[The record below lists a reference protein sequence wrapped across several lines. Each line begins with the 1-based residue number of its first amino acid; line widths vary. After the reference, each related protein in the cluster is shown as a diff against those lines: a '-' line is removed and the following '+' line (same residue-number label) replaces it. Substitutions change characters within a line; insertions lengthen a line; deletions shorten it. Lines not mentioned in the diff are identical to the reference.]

1 MEAED
6 NVDKLQIAV
15 DFCYRAVCD
24 IPQTYQ
30 DTIASTK
37 SKQWKNAMNEEMRSL
52 EENKTYS
59 LTQLPPGKQ
68 AVGDR
73 WVYAL
78 KSDIDGSDKYKA
90 RFVAKGYS
98 HKQGIDYEET
108 FSPTVDMTSVRV
120 VMQKAAQENLILH
133 QIDCEIYMEQ
143 PQGFEKESETGGKM
157 V

>member
-1 MEAED
+1 
-6 NVDKLQIAV
+6 
-15 DFCYRAVCD
+15 
-24 IPQTYQ
+24 
-30 DTIASTK
+30 
-37 SKQWKNAMNEEMRSL
+37 MRSL
-52 EENKTYS
+52 GENKTYI

-68 AVGDR
+68 AVGGR
-73 WVYAL
+73 WLYAL

-143 PQGFEKESETGGKM
+143 PQGFER